1 MSDEMPAVRTKL
13 ALELWETLQTRYPIK
28 LFHYNAFLNVNVDN
42 EEPVV
47 LDKVMGELK
56 AKNLPPNLDTFGII
70 MKSDAR
76 KGDVA
81 AVERS
86 FNIVKG
92 QRMRPNESIFN
103 SLILAHGVAG

>member
-13 ALELWETLQTRYPIK
+13 ARQLWESLASRHRIEIS
-28 LFHYNAFLNVNVDN
+28 HYNALLNVHVDN
-42 EEPVV
+42 EEPVG
-47 LDKVMGELK
+47 LTGVMDELK
-56 AKNLPPNLDTFGII
+56 AMNLSPNFNTYGLI

-76 KGDVA
+76 NGDVA

-86 FNIVKG
+86 LNIVNGRK
-92 QRMRPNESIFN
+92 MRPDESMFN